1 MVDKLS
7 IRSGAA
13 GVLDRT
19 THEKATDGV
28 EEWQTTSLRFL
39 THDGDDFLDAFWPL
53 ALVRSPCVHF
63 SSLGTALARRG
74 GLNADALQE
83 FGQFGAGATATKG
96 AAIFRRSLWFRSCLM
111 GFLDRPARHLR
122 ESRQASCRS
131 LTLAAPAPMQSSVYV
146 ERTFK
151 VACVEH
157 GSTRSHTK
165 D

>member
-7 IRSGAA
+7 TRSSTA
-13 GVLDRT
+13 GVADGT
-19 THEKATDGV
+19 THKQATDGV
-28 EEWQTTSLRFL
+28 EEWETASLRFL
-39 THDGDDFLDAFWPL
+39 THHGNDFLDPFRL
-53 ALVRSPCVHF
+53 RALVWSPCVH
-63 SSLGTALARRG
+63 LGGLGPALARRSR
-74 GLNADALQE
+74 LNAETLQE
-83 FGQFGAGATATKG
+83 LREFGAGAAATKG